1 MSAYLV
7 AWRQSLSC
15 HYVFSW
21 SFHGGCMRGERERT
35 LILPFIRTLIPIC
48 CSVAKSCLILQPHSL
63 QHARLPCPSLSPG
76 VCLNPCPLSQWCHP
90 TTLSLLAVFSSCP
103 QSFPPSG
110 SFKMNHL
117 FASGGQ
123 SIGVSAST
131 SVLPVNTQ
139 DPYPLG
145 WTGWI
150 SLQSKGLTRVFSSTT
165 IWKHPFFGT
174 QCSLWSNSLIC
185 TWLLEKT

>member
-63 QHARLPCPSLSPG
+63 QHARLPCPSLSPRVG
-76 VCLNPCPLSQWCHP
+76 SNSCPLSRWCHP
-90 TTLSLLAVFSSCP
+90 TISSSVVPFSSCL
-103 QSFPPSG
+103 QSFPASG
-110 SFKMNHL
+110 SFPMSQFL
-117 FASGGQ
+117 ASGGQ
-123 SIGVSAST
+123 SIGASASA
-131 SVLPVNTQ
+131 SVFSVNTQ
-139 DPYPLG
+139 G
-145 WTGWI
+145 WFPMILFKLNYFLRDSNFKYRHTGI
-150 SLQSKGLTRVFSSTT
+150 
-165 IWKHPFFGT
+165 
-174 QCSLWSNSLIC
+174 
-185 TWLLEKT
+185 